1 MTLARHVS
9 LSPSTR
15 ITRARKAQE
24 YHSAVQNA
32 RAARTVARHAA
43 DVEDCCRLL
52 AMLGLAATDAV
63 AR

>member
-1 MTLARHVS
+1 MTLARQANPP
-9 LSPSTR
+9 PSTR

-32 RAARTVARHAA
+32 RATRTVASHAA
-43 DVEDCCRLL
+43 DAEDCCRLL